1 MVLAAGNA
9 LSASNAGRTLNGK
22 IASDPSI
29 GLTASS
35 AIFAALV
42 GTSLLDIANSA
53 PPMRKAD
60 YVILALWLV
69 MIVVFAA
76 VAADIKRAPP
86 VGVAWAAA
94 LVVGLATAGAVAA
107 TTFGGTRDHDHVLL
121 RLSDPTR
128 SAVARLCEIQVPA
141 RGITGT
147 IPTKTLGD
155 EFVIFDFDGKQGG
168 MCKTVDIPRSSVLAF
183 QELH

>member
-1 MVLAAGNA
+1 MLT
-9 LSASNAGRTLNGK
+9 ASNAARTLTGK
-22 IASDPSI
+22 IASDPSV

-60 YVILALWLV
+60 YVILAAWLV
-69 MIVVFAA
+69 MIVLFAA
-76 VAADIKRAPP
+76 VAAGVKRAPS
-86 VGVAWAAA
+86 VGVAWGGA
-94 LVVGLATAGAVAA
+94 LIVGLATAGAVAA
-107 TTFGGTRDHDHVLL
+107 TTFGGTRDHDRVLL
-121 RLSDPTR
+121 RLSEPTR
-128 SAVARLCEIQVPA
+128 SALAQLCELQIPA

-155 EFVIFDFDGKQGG
+155 EFLVFDFEAKRGG
-168 MCKTVDIPRSSVLAF
+168 QCKTVDIPRSAVLAF